1 MVLDSATDF
10 AIISLDL
17 VGNVTSWNPGA
28 EQLLGWTESEI
39 VGRNACM
46 FFTEEDQARDIC
58 ELEMAVAAREGRAE
72 DERWHLK
79 KGGGR
84 LWASGL
90 MMRFDDQDSGQ
101 HIGYIKILRDRTR
114 QHEAEQRLRASQQH
128 LQTALTAGK
137 LGTWEL
143 DLKKKALVCSDSC
156 KVNFGRG
163 AEDAFGY
170 VDLLSAIHA
179 YDLERMRRDVA
190 SAVETHEPCD
200 GEYRTVWP
208 DGSVHTLHVRGIVQY
223 DLSGAPDLIAG
234 VIADVSQHARD
245 QEALH
250 QLNRDLEHAVDV
262 RTSELSRANEKL
274 RAEMLQRQ
282 HTEESLRQ
290 AQKMEAVGQL
300 TGGVA
305 HDFNNLLT
313 IIRGSIDLLK
323 RPDLSEEKRERYLTA
338 ISDTA
343 DRATTL
349 TSQLLAFAR
358 RQPLNPEIYDPG
370 DRLEGVCEMLRSTV
384 GARTRIIVDRAPD
397 VWPVKVDASQFETAI
412 LNMTVNARDAMPDGG
427 LITIR
432 VQNAVAIEARRGH
445 PAIDGEYVA
454 LSIADTGAGIPDEL
468 VERIFEPFFTTKAI
482 GKGTG
487 LGLSQVIGFAKQS
500 GGDVAVESTV
510 GVGTRLT
517 LYLPRSHDAEIH
529 VATPMVDSE
538 QVDIAQGCVLVVEDN
553 QQVGDFATTMIEEI
567 GYSTVW
573 ATHAQAALELIAE
586 NPKRFDLVFSD
597 VMMPGISGIE
607 LAQRLREANPTL
619 PVILTSGY
627 SHVLAEE
634 GNHGFE
640 LLRKPYTVDRL
651 STALRRAI
659 AAARQKVSLAND

>member
-17 VGNVTSWNPGA
+17 DGNVTSWNPGA
-28 EQLLGWTESEI
+28 EQLLGWPENEI
-39 VGRNACM
+39 VGHNARI
-46 FFTEEDQARDIC
+46 FFTEEDKAKDIC
-58 ELEMAVAAREGRAE
+58 ALEMAIAAHEGRAE

-79 KGGGR
+79 NDGGR

-90 MMRFDDQDSGQ
+90 MMRFDDQDSGA

-114 QHEAEQRLRASQQH
+114 QHEAEQRLKASQEH

-143 DLKKKALVCSDSC
+143 DLREKTLTYSDSF
-156 KVNFGRG
+156 KANFGR
-163 AEDAFGY
+163 ASEDGFGL
-170 VDLLSAIHA
+170 VDLVAAIHP
-179 YDLERMRRDVA
+179 DDQKRMNTDVDY
-190 SAVETHEPCD
+190 SVETHEPFD
-200 GEYRTVWP
+200 GEYRALWP
-208 DGSVHTLHVRGIVQY
+208 DGSVHTLHVRGIPQY
-223 DLSGAPDLIAG
+223 DASGVADRMVG
-234 VIADVSQHARD
+234 VIADISQHVRD
-245 QEALH
+245 EEGLH

-262 RTSELSRANEKL
+262 RTSELSQANEQL
-274 RAEMLQRQ
+274 RAEILQRQ
-282 HTEESLRQ
+282 HTEDSLRQ

-323 RPDLSEEKRERYLTA
+323 RPGLSEDKRQRYLTA

-358 RQPLNPEIYDPG
+358 RQPLNPEIFDPG
-370 DRLEGVCEMLRSTV
+370 ERLEGVRDMLRSTV
-384 GARTRIIVDRAPD
+384 GSRMEIRIERGPD
-397 VWPVKVDASQFETAI
+397 LWPVKVDISQFETAI
-412 LNMTVNARDAMPDGG
+412 LNMTVNARDAMADGG
-427 LITIR
+427 TITLR
-432 VQNAVAIEARRGH
+432 VQNAGVIEPRRGH
-445 PAIDGEYVA
+445 PALEGDYVA

-468 VERIFEPFFTTKAI
+468 IERIFEPFFTTKAI
-482 GKGTG
+482 GKATG

-500 GGDVAVESTV
+500 GGDVAVESEV

-517 LYLPRSHDAEIH
+517 LYLPRSKEIEVH
-529 VATPMVDSE
+529 VAEPATDSE
-538 QVDIAQGCVLVVEDN
+538 QPGPAHGCVLVVEDN
-553 QQVGDFATTMIEEI
+553 QQVGEFATTMIEEI

-573 ATHAQAALELIAE
+573 ATHAQAALDLIAE
-586 NPKRFDLVFSD
+586 DPNRFVVIFSD

-607 LAQRLREANPTL
+607 LARRLRETNPKL

-634 GNHGFE
+634 GRHGFE

-651 STALRRAI
+651 STILRRAI
-659 AAARQKVSLAND
+659 ASAKRQSGRSGV